1 MPLELNGHFYTNFT
15 ADPEVYND
23 ELKGCIVETMEKM
36 EDKPADDKHPIM
48 LLGKIQSGKTR
59 TFEGV
64 MSLAFDNGFD
74 VCIVLTK
81 GTKALTKQTFERIRQ
96 DFDQFIPSRMQV
108 YDIMSMPTL
117 SRFVLGRKLVF
128 IVKKEDDNLLRLQE
142 ALLLDYPEL
151 GEKRILM
158 IDDEADF
165 SSVGYSGKKRD
176 VSAMRVVAKQI
187 NDIRSR
193 LPNSLLLQVTATPY
207 TLYLQPKDIVIRGN
221 EFLPVKPSHTV
232 LVPVHGEYI
241 GGDVYFPEVD
251 ADDGEINHA
260 DHIHVSVPDNELLV
274 LKKRDLRRLNLQQT
288 LTAPSIEVLRKAIA
302 TFIIGTTI
310 RRIQTENLG
319 READFYSFL
328 VHTQTGRSAHDWQ
341 EEVVYNLRKAMT
353 EAAENQDPIL
363 MELFEECYA
372 DLTQSVT
379 AAGFPTP
386 PLDTVIQHAI
396 QALQDEYL
404 SISKVNSDE
413 EVLAMLDL
421 SGQLSLTS
429 PMNIF
434 IGGQILDRG
443 ITISNLIGFYYG
455 RAPKKFQQDTVLQHS
470 RMYGFR
476 SLEDIA
482 VTRFYTTVD
491 IHSAMRR
498 MQESDAALRRRLQPG
513 NEDPSVI
520 CIQIAAD
527 NSIIPCNP
535 NKILLSQVTTLRPYK
550 RLLPV
555 GFQSGY
561 RTHIAGTVTMI
572 DGLIADHQVEGNPNA
587 PFLMPLQAVVTILRR
602 IYGTLEFE
610 EAGYPSNLDEMI
622 GALTHLSQNSPN
634 EAERGLV
641 WVLWRGDRE
650 INRFKANGRFSN
662 APDTSTQE
670 GRAARDVAIDTPAL
684 MLLRQNGRAEDN
696 WRGTPFYWPVL
707 LTPLHTKTALF
718 ANQVIE
724 DDLAGHNDDDQD

>member
-15 ADPEVYND
+15 ADPDVYSD
-23 ELKGCIVETMEKM
+23 ELKDCIVETMQKI

-81 GTKALTKQTFERIRQ
+81 GTKALTKQTYERIRQ
-96 DFDQFIPSRMQV
+96 DFSQFIPGRMQV
-108 YDIMSMPTL
+108 YDIMSMPSL
-117 SRFVLGRKLVF
+117 SRFVLRQKLVF
-128 IVKKEDDNLLRLQE
+128 VVKKEDDNLLRLQE
-142 ALLLDYPEL
+142 ALLINYPEL

-176 VSAMRVVAKQI
+176 VNAMRVVAQQI

-193 LPNSLLLQVTATPY
+193 LPNSTLLQVTATPY
-207 TLYLQPKDIVIRGN
+207 TLYLQPKDIVVRGN

-241 GGDVYFPEVD
+241 GGDVYFPEVEA
-251 ADDGEINHA
+251 ADDEVNHA
-260 DHIHVSVPDNELLV
+260 DHIHISVPDNELLV
-274 LKKRDLRRLNLQQT
+274 LKKRDLRRLNLEQT
-288 LTAPSIEVLRKAIA
+288 LAAPSISVLRKAIA
-302 TFIIGTTI
+302 TFIVGTVI
-310 RRIQTENLG
+310 RRIQTENEG
-319 READFYSFL
+319 REPEFYSFL
-328 VHTQTGRSAHDWQ
+328 VHTQTGRHAHDWQ

-353 EAAENQDPIL
+353 EAAENADPVL
-363 MELFEECYA
+363 MQLFEEAYE
-372 DLTQSVT
+372 DLAHSVG
-379 AAGFPTP
+379 ANGFVMP
-386 PLDTVIQHAI
+386 PLDAVIEGAVR
-396 QALQDEYL
+396 ALQDDFL

-421 SGQLSLTS
+421 KGQLSLSS

-455 RAPKKFQQDTVLQHS
+455 RSPKRFQQDTVLQHS

-491 IHSAMRR
+491 IHTAMKR
-498 MQESDAALRRRLQPG
+498 MQESDVALRRRLEQG
-513 NEDPSVI
+513 DEDPSVI

-527 NSIIPCNP
+527 RSIMPCNP

-561 RTHIAGTVTMI
+561 RTHIAGAIGEI
-572 DGLIADHQVEGNPNA
+572 DGLIAGYQGDGDPNA
-587 PFLMPLQAVVTILRR
+587 PFLMPLQDVVSILRR
-602 IYGTLEFE
+602 IFSTLVFE
-610 EAGYPSNLDEMI
+610 EAGYPSNIDEMI
-622 GALTHLSQNSPN
+622 GALTHLSQESKN
-634 EAERGLV
+634 EAERGHV
-641 WVLWRGDRE
+641 WVFWRGDRE

-662 APDTSTQE
+662 APDTPVP

-684 MLLRQNGRAEDN
+684 MLLRQIGRAEDN

-718 ANQVIE
+718 ANQVME
-724 DDLAGHNDDDQD
+724 EDLAFEDNDQD